1 MEEVERSG
9 AFWLMMAMPR
19 GWMIYNYDQSCQSK
33 IKGDS
38 LREVH
43 YRANGIAYLSNSHLD
58 TILDCR
64 EGNYQALWI

>member
-1 MEEVERSG
+1 
-9 AFWLMMAMPR
+9 
-19 GWMIYNYDQSCQSK
+19 MIYNYDQSCQSK